1 MKVGKMS
8 NRRILRQVVLI
19 ALCISA
25 GWFLKTRL
33 TPQSMMGA
41 AGMATEPFVLVETV
55 KEQDVTPYQSVIGHV
70 EAINSVSLQ
79 PQVSGYLEKV
89 TFKEGSMVNAGDVL
103 FVIEKAKYQATA
115 DLRKAELDSA
125 KASLTKIEKDYYRQ
139 KSLNQQ
145 KYASEA
151 KLDEAYSN
159 LLQARAA
166 VKQAEANYK
175 LAEIDLGYAEI
186 KAPFSGKI
194 GKAKV
199 TEGNFVSTSS
209 GVLATLVQVN
219 PIRITFSITDKQMT
233 DFLQSTITNGRV
245 NTRVELPNGKVVRM
259 TSTSEFIDNTID
271 TNTATIAVYGEFSN
285 DDGILVPGSY
295 VNMNIDSGAPQ
306 QAVVISQASIGQDE
320 HGNYVMVVNDK
331 GIVEQRRV
339 ALGEVMGDR
348 QIAKLGLKAGD
359 RVIVQGLQKVSD
371 GTKVRAENVNVEEK

>member
-19 ALCISA
+19 VLCISA

-41 AGMATEPFVLVETV
+41 SGMASEPFVLVETV

-151 KLDEAYSN
+151 KLDEAYSS

-233 DFLQSTITNGRV
+233 DFLQSTIKNGRV

-320 HGNYVMVVNDK
+320 HGNYVMVVNDD

-359 RVIVQGLQKVSD
+359 RIIVQGLQKVSD

>member
-41 AGMATEPFVLVETV
+41 AGMASEPFVLVETV

-166 VKQAEANYK
+166 VKQTEANYK

-271 TNTATIAVYGEFSN
+271 TNTATIAVYGEFS
-285 DDGILVPGSY
+285 Y

>member
-33 TPQSMMGA
+33 TPQSMMRA
-41 AGMATEPFVLVETV
+41 AGMASEPFVLVETV

>member
-41 AGMATEPFVLVETV
+41 AGMASEPFVLVETV

-151 KLDEAYSN
+151 KLDEAYSS

-233 DFLQSTITNGRV
+233 DFLQSTIKNGRV

-306 QAVVISQASIGQDE
+306 QAIVISQASVGQDE
-320 HGNYVMVVNDK
+320 HGNYVMVVNDD

-359 RVIVQGLQKVSD
+359 RIIVQGLQKVSD

>member
-41 AGMATEPFVLVETV
+41 AGMASEPFVLVETV

-339 ALGEVMGDR
+339 ALGEVMRDR

>member
-19 ALCISA
+19 VLCISA

-41 AGMATEPFVLVETV
+41 AGMASEPFVLVETV

-151 KLDEAYSN
+151 KLDEAYSS

-233 DFLQSTITNGRV
+233 DFLQSTIKNGRV

-306 QAVVISQASIGQDE
+306 QAVVISQASVGQDE
-320 HGNYVMVVNDK
+320 HGNYVMVVNDD

-359 RVIVQGLQKVSD
+359 RIIVQGLQKVSD

>member
-41 AGMATEPFVLVETV
+41 AGMASEPFVLVETV

-285 DDGILVPGSY
+285 DGGILVPGSY

>member
-1 MKVGKMS
+1 
-8 NRRILRQVVLI
+8 
-19 ALCISA
+19 
-25 GWFLKTRL
+25 
-33 TPQSMMGA
+33 MMGA
-41 AGMATEPFVLVETV
+41 AGMASEPFVLVETV

>member
-41 AGMATEPFVLVETV
+41 AGMASEPFVLVETV

-306 QAVVISQASIGQDE
+306 QAIVISQASIGQDE

>member
-41 AGMATEPFVLVETV
+41 AGMASEPFVLVETV

>member
-1 MKVGKMS
+1 M
-8 NRRILRQVVLI
+8 
-19 ALCISA
+19 
-25 GWFLKTRL
+25 
-33 TPQSMMGA
+33 
-41 AGMATEPFVLVETV
+41 
-55 KEQDVTPYQSVIGHV
+55 
-70 EAINSVSLQ
+70 
-79 PQVSGYLEKV
+79 
-89 TFKEGSMVNAGDVL
+89 
-103 FVIEKAKYQATA
+103 
-115 DLRKAELDSA
+115 
-125 KASLTKIEKDYYRQ
+125 
-139 KSLNQQ
+139 
-145 KYASEA
+145 
-151 KLDEAYSN
+151 DEAYSN